1 MGDIE
6 LLECMIETEIN
17 KLKYQQRIAIRNGQ
31 ANKIKAT
38 AIAAYSHDK
47 ARKVSYPPI
56 TESMV

>member
-31 ANKIKAT
+31 ANKIKA
-38 AIAAYSHDK
+38 
-47 ARKVSYPPI
+47 I
-56 TESMV
+56 TNKISGLKTSLNFIEEIEKMEE